1 MHLKTRH
8 PFPDMISALDRSTL
22 FRGVSDLPTW
32 MRRVRDLAAAAAES
46 GHFPDSDAFI
56 GNAFE
61 HLVECIVAYHRDD
74 PDMNCA
80 SILPARANEFG
91 IDFTG
96 ETHDGEA
103 HTHQCKFRSDTNH
116 ILNNG
121 DDNISNFP
129 LASVGA
135 EYAATHM
142 TVWTTAKTIQKDIV
156 RTARGLSGV
165 RKFRFVG
172 YAQLRGMLDSQ
183 REFWLL
189 YAKNLT
195 GATKASTVG
204 EIDTTFRPYEHQST
218 AYENFRK
225 AFSKAPESEDPGKP
239 RLLGRFIYPTGGGKT
254 DIQCLILND
263 RLRQGARGIHIVVAP
278 RIVLVNQL
286 MGHYRRMLGSGKHVA
301 LAFHSGDNE
310 PDYTKVSWEEK
321 NTTDP
326 AEVPKSLA
334 AARKMNKDLVVF
346 STYHSLRKLVRK
358 GIVFDTMV
366 ADESQHCVT
375 SEFFNAV
382 WGTTANVKLFFTATE
397 RHGLGI
403 KSNDNEEVFGSI
415 IGQEAPSTL
424 IRKGLL
430 VKPVLHGVLGW
441 RQTNLGSSFIDE
453 AIHIARGQ
461 RVGTHEGMKCRT
473 LFACCTTKNVKM
485 VVANMDRL
493 RRRMPDHDIFTIISN
508 QKYGAMVNGEKVSR
522 DEFMN
527 RLRECDKNAMIFH
540 YDILTEG
547 IDIEGITGCA
557 IMRKMGHARLV
568 QTIGRCLRLYKDDN
582 GEVVRDETG
591 QMVKERALVS
601 VPVINND
608 EKARER
614 LRLTIRMLMEGGFE
628 VNFDEIHCTD
638 INTKR
643 RSPPGGGDD
652 GTDDDAQHELEL
664 LRSEIQTILR
674 YVVHEI
680 EEDIRRRHLK
690 GLSTLPAKDL
700 LKKYKRATLPESAYP
715 KPDST
720 NDGGHGFN
728 GIDPKAYEEGAAL
741 LRIITMKSAG
751 HDIPMPDSLAN
762 ELIEHAAAAMGGGWA
777 GKKVAVLYNTEIV
790 HALIWKHGVAPKN
803 ITYFGDC
810 DMKRDAMKMN
820 KCKVKETGE
829 RGAHLLD
836 KDDLGEKFD
845 VVVGNPP
852 YQGQRRLHQKF
863 FNCAVKMAVQ
873 GGQVAFIQPA
883 TVYFNK
889 KKNTDKPSQEM
900 RNNIEKY
907 ATSVKMIDP
916 TVFDNALNFNDIAM
930 TILTKNVATPPPHR
944 SRGSSTSVASTT
956 KTSISRTSPRRKWSR
971 RCTPVSGTS
980 TSSMSKGMEASWIS
994 KPTIP
999 A

>member
-1 MHLKTRH
+1 MMHLETRH
-8 PFPDMISALDRSTL
+8 QFPDMISALDRSTL
-22 FRGVSDLPTW
+22 FSGVSDLPTW
-32 MRRVRDLAAAAAES
+32 MRRVRDLAATAAES
-46 GHFPDSDAFI
+46 GHFPDKDAFI

-61 HLVECIVAYHRDD
+61 HLVECIAAYHWND

-80 SILPARANEFG
+80 SISPARANEFG

-96 ETHDGEA
+96 TTHDGEM

-142 TVWTTAKTIQKDIV
+142 TVWTTAKTVQKDIV

-165 RKFRFVG
+165 RKFRIVG

-195 GATKASTVG
+195 GTAKASTAG
-204 EIDTTFRPYEHQST
+204 EIDTTFQPYEHQSK
-218 AYENFRK
+218 AFENFRRE
-225 AFSKAPESEDPGKP
+225 FDSAPESEEPGQP

-263 RLRQGARGIHIVVAP
+263 RLRKGPRGIHIVVAP
-278 RIVLVNQL
+278 RIVLVDQL
-286 MGHYRRMLGSGKHVA
+286 MGHYRRMLGSDKHVA

-310 PDYTKVSWEEK
+310 PDYTQVSWEEK

-326 AEVPKSLA
+326 AEVLHSLA
-334 AARKMNKDLVVF
+334 GARKMNKDLVVF
-346 STYHSLRKLVRK
+346 STYHSLHKLTQRR
-358 GIVFDTMV
+358 IVFDTMI

-382 WGTTANVKLFFTATE
+382 WHTAAHVKLFFTATE

-403 KSNDNEEVFGSI
+403 RSNDNEEVFGSI
-415 IGQEAPSTL
+415 IGQEAPSKL
-424 IRKGLL
+424 IQRGLL
-430 VKPVLHGVLGW
+430 VKPVLHGVCGW
-441 RQTNLGSSFIDE
+441 RQTSQGNSFIDE

-461 RVGTHEGMKCRT
+461 RVGTHEDMKCKT

-485 VVANMDRL
+485 VVANMDKL

-522 DEFMN
+522 DEFMS
-527 RLRECDKNAMIFH
+527 RLRECDRNAMIFH

-557 IMRKMGHARLV
+557 IMRKMSHARLV

-582 GEVVRDETG
+582 GEVVRDATG
-591 QMVKERALVS
+591 QIVKERALVS
-601 VPVINND
+601 VPVINDD
-608 EKARER
+608 EKVRKR

-638 INTKR
+638 IETNR
-643 RSPPGGGDD
+643 HSPPRRRNEEGDE
-652 GTDDDAQHELEL
+652 DAQHEMEL
-664 LRSEIQTILR
+664 LRSEIQTALR

-680 EEDIRRRHLK
+680 EDDIRKQHLK
-690 GLSTLPAKDL
+690 GLSTLPTKDL
-700 LKKYKRATLPESAYP
+700 LKKYKRATLPESTSP

-720 NDGGHGFN
+720 NDDGHGLK

-751 HDIPMPDSLAN
+751 HNIPMPDSLAN
-762 ELIEHAAAAMGGGWA
+762 ALIEQARNAMVGGWA
-777 GKKVAVLYNTEIV
+777 GKKVAVLYNMEIV

-820 KCKVKETGE
+820 KCKVKDTGE
-829 RGAHLLD
+829 GGAHLLD
-836 KDDLGEKFD
+836 KDDLGEKFN

-852 YQGQRRLHQKF
+852 YQGQSRLHQKF

-889 KKNTDKPSQEM
+889 KKITDKPSQEM
-900 RNNIEKY
+900 RNNIKKY
-907 ATSVKMIDP
+907 TTSVKMINP
-916 TVFDNALNFNDIAM
+916 TVFDSALNFNDIAM
-930 TILTKNVATPPPHR
+930 TILTKNVATPPPITAREGRVCQWRPLRQRR
-944 SRGSSTSVASTT
+944 SRERHQDGNGAVDVRSHQRQV
-956 KTSISRTSPRRKWSR
+956 RVL
-971 RCTPVSGTS
+971 C
-980 TSSMSKGMEASWIS
+980 
-994 KPTIP
+994 
-999 A
+999 